1 MNAFRAVGAFV
12 SAVGTALA
20 SAVGRGESGP
30 RVHLEPGDVA
40 PDFVL
45 RGSDGREY
53 ALSALRG
60 RMVVIAWFP
69 KAFTTGCANEC
80 RSMGLNKSSLA
91 GFDAH
96 VFAASC
102 DSVEDNRAFAES
114 TGIGVP
120 ILSDPGKTVARAYG
134 VLGPLGLPSRW
145 TVYIGPDGRLVSIDR
160 DVHTG
165 THGIDIATTLEKL
178 GVARRP

>member
-20 SAVGRGESGP
+20 NALGAGESGP

-45 RGSDGREY
+45 TGSDGHDY

-60 RMVVIAWFP
+60 RTVVIAWFP
-69 KAFTTGCANEC
+69 KAFTAGCTSEC
-80 RSMGLNKSSLA
+80 RSLGLNRSVLA
-91 GFDAH
+91 GFDAD

-145 TVYIGPDGRLVSIDR
+145 TFYIDPDGRIAAVDR
-160 DVHTG
+160 TVQAG
-165 THGIDIATTLEKL
+165 SHGVAIATALGKL
-178 GVARRP
+178 GVSRRP

>member
-1 MNAFRAVGAFV
+1 MNAFRAAGALV

-20 SAVGRGESGP
+20 SALGGRESGP
-30 RVHLEPGDVA
+30 RVHLESGDVA

-45 RGSDGREY
+45 RGSDEREY
-53 ALSALRG
+53 ALRALRG

-69 KAFTTGCANEC
+69 KAFTAGCASEC
-80 RSMGLNKSSLA
+80 RSMGLNKNSLA
-91 GFDAH
+91 GLDAH

-102 DSVEDNRAFAES
+102 DSVEANRAFAAS

-145 TVYIGPDGRLVSIDR
+145 TVYIDPGGRIATIDR

-165 THGIDIATTLEKL
+165 THGVDITTTLEKF

>member
-1 MNAFRAVGAFV
+1 MNTFRAVGAFV

-20 SAVGRGESGP
+20 SAVGRQESNP
-30 RVHLEPGDVA
+30 RVHIESGDVA

-53 ALSALRG
+53 DTRALRG

-69 KAFTTGCANEC
+69 KAFTAGCTNEC
-80 RSMGLNKSSLA
+80 RSMGLNKGSLA

-102 DSVEDNRAFAES
+102 DGLEANRAFAEA

-120 ILSDPGKTVARAYG
+120 ILSDPTKTVARAYG
-134 VLGPLGLPSRW
+134 VLGPLGLPKRW
-145 TVYIGPDGRLVSIDR
+145 TVYIGPDGHIATIDR
-160 DVHTG
+160 DVQAG
-165 THGIDIATTLEKL
+165 SHGVDIATTLTKL

>member
-1 MNAFRAVGAFV
+1 MNAFRALGAFV

-20 SAVGRGESGP
+20 NALGGGSGP

-45 RGSDGREY
+45 TASDGRSY
-53 ALSALRG
+53 ASSTLRG
-60 RMVVIAWFP
+60 RTVVIAWFP
-69 KAFTTGCANEC
+69 KAFTSGCANEC
-80 RSMGLNKSSLA
+80 RSMGLNKSSLSV
-91 GFDAH
+91 FDAS

-120 ILSDPGKTVARAYG
+120 ILSDPEKTVARAYG
-134 VLGPLGLPSRW
+134 VLGPLGLPTRW
-145 TVYIGPDGRLVSIDR
+145 TFYIDPDGRIAVIDR
-160 DVHTG
+160 DVRTDS
-165 THGIDIATTLEKL
+165 HGVDIATALEKL
-178 GVARRP
+178 GVSRRP

>member
-1 MNAFRAVGAFV
+1 MNTFRAVGAFV

-20 SAVGRGESGP
+20 SLVGRGESSP
-30 RVHLEPGDVA
+30 RIHLESGDVA

-53 ALSALRG
+53 ALRALRG

-69 KAFTTGCANEC
+69 KAFTAGCTNEC
-80 RSMGLNKSSLA
+80 RSMGLNKGSLA

-120 ILSDPGKTVARAYG
+120 ILSDPEKTVARAYG

-145 TVYIGPDGRLVSIDR
+145 TVYIGPEGRIATIDR
-160 DVHTG
+160 AVHTG
-165 THGIDIATTLEKL
+165 THGLDIATTLEKL